1 MPRRAATAEQAA
13 VSLVPAESLDI
24 TGPAGVL
31 EARLEEPQ
39 AARTSRGRFAVICHP
54 HPLHG
59 GTLENKVVST
69 LARCCVE
76 LGVPALRFN
85 FRGVGRSQG
94 QFDEGR
100 GESDDALAVIDFG
113 HKRWPGAQLWLA
125 GFSFGAWIAARVAVR
140 AGCTRLVTIAPPV
153 ARFDF
158 NAFEAPRCPWL
169 IVQGDADQLVN
180 CSEVLRW
187 AGSLAPAPTVQVMHG
202 VDHFFHGR
210 LTELR
215 AAVLAFARE

>member
-1 MPRRAATAEQAA
+1 M
-13 VSLVPAESLDI
+13 SLVSAESLDI

-39 AARTSRGRFAVICHP
+39 AARTARGRFAVICHP

-94 QFDEGR
+94 QYDEGR
-100 GESDDALAVIDFG
+100 GE
-113 HKRWPGAQLWLA
+113 
-125 GFSFGAWIAARVAVR
+125 
-140 AGCTRLVTIAPPV
+140 
-153 ARFDF
+153 
-158 NAFEAPRCPWL
+158 
-169 IVQGDADQLVN
+169 
-180 CSEVLRW
+180 
-187 AGSLAPAPTVQVMHG
+187 
-202 VDHFFHGR
+202 
-210 LTELR
+210 
-215 AAVLAFARE
+215 

>member
-1 MPRRAATAEQAA
+1 VNNRTTQRLEVA
-13 VSLVPAESLDI
+13 
-24 TGPAGVL
+24 GPAGVL
-31 EARLEEPQ
+31 EAVLEQ
-39 AARTSRGRFAVICHP
+39 AQPGTSAAARFAVVCHP

-94 QFDEGR
+94 QYDEGR
-100 GESDDALAVIDFG
+100 GETDDLLAIIAFG
-113 HKRWPGAQLWLA
+113 RSRWPLAQLWLA
-125 GFSFGAWIAARVAVR
+125 GFSFGAWIAGRTAAR
-140 AGCTRLVTIAPPV
+140 AGCSRLVTVAPPV

-158 NAFEAPRCPWL
+158 SALEPQRCPWL
-169 IVQGDADQLVN
+169 IVQGDADQLVD

-187 AGSLAPAPTVQVMHG
+187 AGSLVPAPTVHVMHG
-202 VDHFFHGR
+202 VDHFFHGH
-210 LTELR
+210 LTQLR
-215 AAVLAFARE
+215 EVVLDFARA